1 MLSGMDD
8 VRSNLLRWFSG
19 AKSVVLVG
27 VGNPLRRDD
36 GIGIEVIHM
45 LKGKVS
51 EYVSLIDS
59 ETVPEDFI
67 EPILEF
73 KPTHILI
80 IDAAVMEAESGS
92 VKLYE
97 RWAEAD
103 VPIST
108 HMLPIQVFCGY
119 LFEATKAKIAMLLI
133 QPENTEFGE
142 GLTPALERT
151 AKTLVR
157 LLLEVPVIGKS

>member
-1 MLSGMDD
+1 MDNI
-8 VRSNLLRWFSG
+8 RCNLLRWFSG
-19 AKSVVLVG
+19 AKRVVLVG

-36 GIGIEVIHM
+36 GVGVELIHM

-51 EYVSLIDS
+51 EHVYLIDS

-80 IDAAVMEAESGS
+80 IDAALMETESGS

-97 RWAEAD
+97 RWAEAE
-103 VPIST
+103 VSIST

-119 LFEATKAKIAMLLI
+119 LSEATKAKIAMLLI
-133 QPENTEFGE
+133 QPENTDFGE
-142 GLTPALERT
+142 GLTPELERT

-157 LLLEVPVIGKS
+157 LLLEIPMIGKS